1 MGNKNE
7 WKGQL
12 WPPISCCIPRY
23 IWGFFFAFVG
33 STPLWLF
40 GLCHG
45 TKTTD
50 GSIVFVFYAEEGAN
64 NAEQGVA
71 TETLTERFSLH
82 KGFIIIC
89 CIILFRMTCAIFR
102 LMYFFFNPMCRISGR
117 PVRTPLYA
125 PYTTWVSFQTMLLWT
140 LAVLLFFSCASTQHN
155 IFGAF
160 GN

>member
-1 MGNKNE
+1 MSEKVSSGP
-7 WKGQL
+7 QFL
-12 WPPISCCIPRY
+12 V
-23 IWGFFFAFVG
+23 AFRVIYG
-33 STPLWLF
+33 AFSLLRFDSSLAF

-102 LMYFFFNPMCRISGR
+102 LMYIFNPMCRISGR
-117 PVRTPLYA
+117 SVWTPLYA
-125 PYTTWVSFQTMLLWT
+125 PYTT
-140 LAVLLFFSCASTQHN
+140 
-155 IFGAF
+155 
-160 GN
+160 